1 MNLVGKVPVE
11 PLDEERLTNI
21 ERKLV
26 VQVSEMSQR
35 PHRTPRRVFAIAG
48 IAMAMAVAVFVGW
61 KLHRDPVVEPAKAE
75 HFAMKAGALDL
86 GDAQITGSDF
96 AVTRTAALTIID
108 MKPGKLDFHVEH
120 KPGRL
125 FVVKAGDVEIED
137 VGTRFSV
144 DFDGKHVDVRVTEGE
159 VKVKRAGKE
168 FPIKAGN
175 AWTIEIGPI
184 TIAALEEKQTNDALA
199 AVMTDP
205 TNPQTQ
211 ATDNTAAIAP
221 ANNTGSGSGA
231 GSNQGSGTRPAKTP
245 SSNAK
250 KAIDKFPIEPLV
262 ATDQKDPKAAIA
274 EYLERVRNMPEGEDK
289 AELLQSIAVMQ
300 LRQKDMD
307 GARHSIKGILQ
318 RQGGD
323 TPAYKQALWLD
334 MRIKCASA
342 YERDDN
348 RDGKADRRFDDDC
361 RRSAERYIA
370 KFPTGAAAGVAQEVL
385 NEISRG
391 Q

>member
-35 PHRTPRRVFAIAG
+35 PHRAPRRGFAYAG
-48 IAMAMAVAVFVGW
+48 FAMAVAIAGFVGW
-61 KLHRDPVVEPAKAE
+61 KLHRDPVVEPAKPE
-75 HFAMKAGALDL
+75 QLAMKAGALDL

-96 AVTRTAALTIID
+96 DITRTAALT
-108 MKPGKLDFHVEH
+108 MVVMHPGKLDLHVEH
-120 KPGRL
+120 KPGRV
-125 FVVKAGDVEIED
+125 FVVQAGDVEIED
-137 VGTRFSV
+137 IGTRFTV
-144 DFDGKHVDVRVTEGE
+144 DYDGKNVDVRVTEGE

-168 FPIKAGN
+168 LRVTAGN
-175 AWTIEIGPI
+175 AWTLEIGPI
-184 TIAALEEKQTNDALA
+184 TIAQLTAQQAQTVGA
-199 AVMTDP
+199 
-205 TNPQTQ
+205 TNPQPQ
-211 ATDNTAAIAP
+211 ATAQNNVVAMAP
-221 ANNTGSGSGA
+221 TNNAGSGSGV
-231 GSNQGSGTRPAKTP
+231 GSAQGSGASRPAKTP
-245 SSNAK
+245 QSNAK
-250 KAIDKFPIEPLV
+250 RAIDNLPLEPLV
-262 ATDQKDPKAAIA
+262 ATDLKDPKAAIA
-274 EYLERVRNMPEGEDK
+274 EYLKTVRDMPEGEDK

-300 LRQKDMD
+300 LRQKDLD
-307 GARHSIKGILQ
+307 GAAHSIKGILQ

-334 MRIKCASA
+334 MRIKCATS
-342 YERDDN
+342 YDRDNN
-348 RDGKADRRFDDDC
+348 RDGKADRLFDDDC
-361 RRSAERYIA
+361 RRSAERYIV